1 MDKSDDFNL
10 PPLGIGAFSSSDIDN
25 VAQMLLVV
33 GVMALVILEGLS
45 WFLAALVIMLLYCSK
60 AWIRVK
66 QSIVEAGMGALV
78 MHAEDEVRVVATSTP
93 DHEAVGWM
101 NEIIEQIFQRCLRL
115 HVSPEMLNN
124 QLEKM
129 QKSFS
134 RDAPVMA
141 ELVPKLKVLK
151 LTLGN
156 SPLVISRMEAN
167 EDGNGVLEL
176 SIGLAYRG
184 DSELVLQLD
193 KPQLFAGGRNLGFVM
208 DVSVM
213 VGPMPRDLSI
223 PPKIRFSFL
232 SEPRLMLE
240 GEGLLALP
248 IYLVHRLVDFVA
260 LPMLSWLAV
269 QPKSA
274 LLRLPAPLGQH
285 LPTLRRPAGLLRVL
299 VIEGRNL
306 EVADQTFLES
316 FGLSRISKGA
326 SDPYCEVWQGHRWA
340 ISPIVKKTLNPKW
353 NFYCQFPILHPGITD
368 AQVGEMH
375 IQ

>member
-1 MDKSDDFNL
+1 
-10 PPLGIGAFSSSDIDN
+10 
-25 VAQMLLVV
+25 
-33 GVMALVILEGLS
+33 
-45 WFLAALVIMLLYCSK
+45 
-60 AWIRVK
+60 
-66 QSIVEAGMGALV
+66 
-78 MHAEDEVRVVATSTP
+78 
-93 DHEAVGWM
+93 
-101 NEIIEQIFQRCLRL
+101 
-115 HVSPEMLNN
+115 
-124 QLEKM
+124 
-129 QKSFS
+129 
-134 RDAPVMA
+134 
-141 ELVPKLKVLK
+141 
-151 LTLGN
+151 
-156 SPLVISRMEAN
+156 
-167 EDGNGVLEL
+167 
-176 SIGLAYRG
+176 
-184 DSELVLQLD
+184 
-193 KPQLFAGGRNLGFVM
+193 M

-299 VIEGRNL
+299 VIEGRDL

-340 ISPIVKKTLNPKW
+340 ISPIVKKNLNPKW